1 MTTGNVDTFKHV
13 PQLASRT
20 KGSKNQMSGQ
30 TCRTQQG
37 QARYVVFNVPPY
49 CHTEMGCKS
58 CLQHLMRFKPF
69 FHFLFLVYLSG
80 LTAT

>member
-1 MTTGNVDTFKHV
+1 MTTGSVDTFKHV